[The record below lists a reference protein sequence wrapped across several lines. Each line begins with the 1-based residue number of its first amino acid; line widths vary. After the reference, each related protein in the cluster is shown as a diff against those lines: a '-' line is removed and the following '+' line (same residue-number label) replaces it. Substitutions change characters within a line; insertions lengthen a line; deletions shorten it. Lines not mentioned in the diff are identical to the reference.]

1 MSSKS
6 ADFLQGWLLH
16 HNCIHCLV
24 LPEFNQK
31 LKYALLEKISTIGSK
46 MVLFFGMSI
55 GKETREVMLEN
66 KGSVAVEP
74 SVFSSEVTT
83 REKKTPK
90 KLR

>member
-1 MSSKS
+1 
-6 ADFLQGWLLH
+6 
-16 HNCIHCLV
+16 
-24 LPEFNQK
+24 
-31 LKYALLEKISTIGSK
+31 

-83 REKKTPK
+83 REKKLQK
-90 KLR
+90 N